1 VAECFANLECK
12 VADTQLLG
20 PEYTQAMSP
29 AKRAAQSK
37 VMAMIRPELRKD
49 VGWNGENEGND
60 VHENLRP
67 NRVSA

>member
-1 VAECFANLECK
+1 VAECFANLEYK

-37 VMAMIRPELRKD
+37 VMAMIRPELPLGKRAGS
-49 VGWNGENEGND
+49 V
-60 VHENLRP
+60 LR
-67 NRVSA
+67 AD